1 MEYEHIVDTVAV
13 SMSIDE
19 MPIDIY
25 IYGSYLLFQKG
36 HTMVPT
42 TGWRLSFQFVEP
54 KSEQNIDLSIEVRIS
69 GNSSCYLFVGL

>member
-42 TGWRLSFQFVEP
+42 TG
-54 KSEQNIDLSIEVRIS
+54 
-69 GNSSCYLFVGL
+69 